1 MHIHPLPGLT
11 RQSALSHARQNHRCW
26 ISPSSARVKEGTSE
40 LSSSWSF
47 MNMWL
52 LAWVSLRCVRA
63 TWDSP
68 ADRLA
73 KDNVGDHP
81 FASSISE
88 AASMRNQIAKHGGSA
103 YQLTLVLAQRTVD
116 QIANAHAKA
125 VATLFIAMQDWL
137 KWPSERKKGAWDGL
151 SPHQP
156 STFRIRFARLQVVIC
171 STVIQQFTSGHRK
184 GRWMWH
190 MLNLHTGLCLRCCC
204 WFKLRQ
210 SIVLSGLHL
219 GALCVFISKLTPWI
233 HTPAS

>member
-1 MHIHPLPGLT
+1 
-11 RQSALSHARQNHRCW
+11 
-26 ISPSSARVKEGTSE
+26 
-40 LSSSWSF
+40 

-52 LAWVSLRCVRA
+52 LAWVSLRYVRA

-137 KWPSERKKGAWDGL
+137 KWPSERKKRSVG
-151 SPHQP
+151 
-156 STFRIRFARLQVVIC
+156 
-171 STVIQQFTSGHRK
+171 
-184 GRWMWH
+184 
-190 MLNLHTGLCLRCCC
+190 
-204 WFKLRQ
+204 WFE
-210 SIVLSGLHL
+210 
-219 GALCVFISKLTPWI
+219 P
-233 HTPAS
+233 TPAINVQNQVCSLASGNLFHCDPAVHLRSSQRKMDVAHVESSHWSLFEVLLLV